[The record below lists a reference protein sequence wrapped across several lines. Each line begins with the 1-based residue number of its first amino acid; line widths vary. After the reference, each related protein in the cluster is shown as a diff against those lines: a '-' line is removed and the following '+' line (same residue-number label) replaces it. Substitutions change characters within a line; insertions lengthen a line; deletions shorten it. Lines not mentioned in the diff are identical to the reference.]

1 MRVADADQAIGTDSA
16 IPRAHRQSFSH
27 SLFADGQVPART
39 MRIIECAL
47 RPAWGVL
54 VNALSVLR
62 EGRASGNGV
71 RRCLPHQVW
80 LPDERCF
87 CRERPVAW
95 TRYGRARREVAGIA
109 CGSACPLLARLYLGP
124 GDRSAQRSHW
134 PGWRRVPITAA
145 RWTPPPLTERR
156 GSDQS
161 RGQPGHAREC
171 ISGAPAIL

>member
-27 SLFADGQVPART
+27 SLCADDQVPART

-54 VNALSVLR
+54 VDALSVLR

-71 RRCLPHQVW
+71 RRCLPLQDW
-80 LPDERCF
+80 LPDERCS
-87 CRERPVAW
+87 CRERQVVW
-95 TRYGRARREVAGIA
+95 TRNDRARRKAAGIA
-109 CGSACPLLARLYLGP
+109 CGSVRPLLARLRLGP
-124 GDRSAQRSHW
+124 ADRPAQWPHW

-145 RWTPPPLTERR
+145 RWPPPSLTERR
-156 GSDQS
+156 GSD
-161 RGQPGHAREC
+161 
-171 ISGAPAIL
+171 